1 MYKAYITQL
10 KDVRP
15 HPNADRLVLGTCFGN
30 TVCLDSS
37 AVEGEIGIY
46 FPEGGQLSLEFCE
59 HNNLLRKKDE
69 QGNNIGGY
77 LDPDKRNIKTI
88 NLRGEK
94 SDGLFLPLSS
104 LVYTGANL
112 DELNIGDII
121 TVLNGHEIC
130 TKYIPKVKS
139 NNNYKTNKGRKKKIN
154 IAPLFAEHVDTEQLA
169 YNINQFK
176 VGDIIDITLKMH
188 GTSGRV
194 GYLPIFKGYQ
204 DTRFCKIKNK
214 FGHLFNKNYEDKH
227 NGKPIYEYDYVTGT
241 RRVVLDN
248 NDNGGFY
255 GNNDFRYQHTEKLKG
270 KLYKNETIYFE
281 IVGYVNEST
290 PIMPS
295 ANNKKVNDKQF
306 VKQYGNQTIFSYGC
320 QPGESEM
327 YVYRMTMTNEDGDVV
342 EYTPEYMRYRC
353 EQMGIKCVPH
363 FETKILTEKDN
374 IKELAEKYYDGSD
387 PIGKT
392 HIREGVVCRIVN
404 RPKFTAYKHK
414 SPNFRILSGV
424 AIEQMEK
431 DHNIELI
438 SNDILSEV

>member
-15 HPNADRLVLGTCFGN
+15 HPNADCLVLGTCFGN
-30 TVCLDSS
+30 TVCLDLS

-112 DELNIGDII
+112 DELNVGDII
-121 TVLNGHEIC
+121 TVLNGYEIC

-139 NNNYKTNKGRKKKIN
+139 NNNYKTSKGRKRKIN

-176 VGDIIDITLKMH
+176 AGDIVDITLKMH

-194 GYLPIFKGYQ
+194 GYLPVFKGYQ
-204 DTRFCKIKNK
+204 DTYFCRIKNK
-214 FGHLFNKNYEDKH
+214 LGHLFNKNYEDKH

-248 NDNGGFY
+248 NNDGGFY

-281 IVGYVNEST
+281 IVGYVNENT

-306 VKQYGNQTIFSYGC
+306 VKQYGNQTVFSYGC

-327 YVYRMTMTNEDGDVV
+327 YVYRMTMTNEDGNIV

-353 EQMGIKCVPH
+353 EQMGIKFVPH
-363 FETKILTEKDN
+363 FETRILTEEDN
-374 IKELAEKYYDGSD
+374 IKELAEKYYDGPD

-404 RPKFTAYKHK
+404 RPKFTSFKDK
-414 SPNFRILSGV
+414 NNNFKILSGIAIAEVEETGSDV
-424 AIEQMEK
+424 AQDVLEEI
-431 DHNIELI
+431 
-438 SNDILSEV
+438 

>member
-30 TVCLDSS
+30 TVCLDLS
-37 AVEGEIGIY
+37 AKEGEIGIY

-104 LVYTGANL
+104 LVYTGA
-112 DELNIGDII
+112 DFDKLNIGDII

-139 NNNYKTNKGRKKKIN
+139 SHNYKTNKGRKKKVN
-154 IAPLFAEHVDTEQLA
+154 IAPLFVEHVDTEQLA

-176 VGDIIDITLKMH
+176 IGDIVDITLKMH

-194 GYLPIFKGYQ
+194 GYLPVLKGYQ
-204 DTRFCKIKNK
+204 DTCFCKFKNK
-214 FGHLFNKNYEDKH
+214 IGHLFNKNYEDKH

-241 RRVVLDN
+241 RRVVLDS
-248 NDNGGFY
+248 DSNGGFY
-255 GNNDFRYQHTEKLKG
+255 GNNDFRYQHTEKLKR
-270 KLYKNETIYFE
+270 KLYKNETVYFE

-295 ANNKKVNDKQF
+295 ANNKKVNDKKF
-306 VKQYGNQTIFSYGC
+306 VKLYGDQTIFSYGC

-327 YVYRMTMTNEDGDVV
+327 YAYRMTMVNEDGDVV

-353 EQMGIKCVPH
+353 EQMGVKCVPH
-363 FETKILTEKDN
+363 FETRILTEKDD
-374 IKELAEKYYDGSD
+374 IKELAEKYYDGPD

-404 RPKFTAYKHK
+404 RPKFTAYKDK
-414 SPNFRILSGV
+414 NDNFKILSGI
-424 AIEQMEK
+424 AIAEVEEK
-431 DHNIELI
+431 G
-438 SNDILSEV
+438 SEAAQDVLEEM